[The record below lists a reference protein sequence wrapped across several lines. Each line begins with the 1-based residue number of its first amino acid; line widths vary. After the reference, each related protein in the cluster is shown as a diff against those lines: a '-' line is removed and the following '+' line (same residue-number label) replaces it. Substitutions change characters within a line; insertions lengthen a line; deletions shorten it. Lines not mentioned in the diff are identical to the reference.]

1 MADKPNEEPVEDL
14 VPGAEAPKP
23 AARIEPV
30 KLEWERGPDGK
41 LVLKKSA

>member
-1 MADKPNEEPVEDL
+1 MADKTDVEPVEDP
-14 VPGAEAPKP
+14 VPEPEAPKP
-23 AARIEPV
+23 AAKIEPV